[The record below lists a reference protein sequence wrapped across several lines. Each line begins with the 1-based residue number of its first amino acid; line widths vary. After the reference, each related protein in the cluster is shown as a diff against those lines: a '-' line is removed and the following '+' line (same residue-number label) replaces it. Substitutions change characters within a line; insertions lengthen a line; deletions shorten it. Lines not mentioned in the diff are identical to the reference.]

1 MNYKKGSWIPYYGDT
16 SEETRLPIEKDDTKH
31 PVAAQHVQ
39 TNSAVANNSD
49 KVEDRSDQDQGQVKT
64 FMDAEGQRSGLQES
78 QRSGLQERT
87 GKQNPSY
94 KPTQNGKAIPGL
106 REIKE
111 IPGNILKKFSS
122 LGTHP
127 DD

>member
-1 MNYKKGSWIPYYGDT
+1 M
-16 SEETRLPIEKDDTKH
+16 E
-31 PVAAQHVQ
+31 
-39 TNSAVANNSD
+39 NSLN
-49 KVEDRSDQDQGQVKT
+49 KVEDRSDQGQALT
-64 FMDAEGQRSGLQES
+64 LMDTEGQRSGLHES
-78 QRSGLQERT
+78 PRSGLQERT

-111 IPGNILKKFSS
+111 IPGNIFKKFSS
-122 LGTHP
+122 LGTHS